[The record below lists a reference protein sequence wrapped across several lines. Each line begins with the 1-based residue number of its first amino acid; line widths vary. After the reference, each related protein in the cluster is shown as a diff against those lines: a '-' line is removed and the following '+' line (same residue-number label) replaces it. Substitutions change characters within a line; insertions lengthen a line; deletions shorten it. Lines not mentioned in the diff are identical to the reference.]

1 MGIELDG
8 ANHKL
13 KLDNDGD
20 TYLEAN
26 TDDIIKYYVAG
37 AEDLRIGANAIN
49 VLSGTTLTIDSGATI
64 TNSGTANGFGGGK
77 ILQVVTNSHST
88 EQSTTSTSYQNSDAD
103 VTITPASTSNKILI
117 LGQINCGSYKNS
129 GSASTAA
136 SMSVGLFR
144 GDKDGTQL
152 TYGDVAFS
160 YTPSSSG
167 TTYSLS
173 GIYPFAYLD
182 SPSTS
187 SSQAYTACYKS
198 LGSGWTAYMQWGAN
212 QSGTYSSIMTALEI
226 EG

>member
-1 MGIELDG
+1 MSKTEIPPIAIDLDG
-8 ANHKL
+8 
-13 KLDNDGD
+13 G
-20 TYLEAN
+20 
-26 TDDIIKYYVAG
+26 TD
-37 AEDLRIGANAIN
+37 IGAAI
-49 VLSGTTLTIDSGATI
+49 VDADLFLIDDGAGGTMRK
-64 TNSGTANGFGGGK
+64 TAASRLKTYVGGGK
-77 ILQVVTNSHST
+77 ILQAVTNSHST

-103 VTITPASTSNKILI
+103 VTITPASTSNKVLI

-129 GSASTAA
+129 GTASTAA
-136 SMSVGLFR
+136 SVSVGLFR

-152 TYGDVAFS
+152 TYGDVTFT

-187 SSQAYTACYKS
+187 SSQTYTVCYKS
-198 LGSGWTAYMQWGAN
+198 INSGFTAYMQWGAV

>member
-77 ILQVVTNSHST
+77 ILQVVQTVNNT
-88 EQSTTSTSYQNSDAD
+88 EQSTTSTSMQNSNAA
-103 VTITPASTSNKILI
+103 VTITPSATSSKILL
-117 LGQINCGSYKNS
+117 LGAIPCGSYKTS

-136 SMSVGLFR
+136 HIDMALFR
-144 GDKDGTQL
+144 GDNTGTEL
-152 TYGDVAFS
+152 TYAENAFS
-160 YTPSSSG
+160 YTASSSG

-173 GIYPFAYLD
+173 GSYAICYLD
-182 SPSTS
+182 SPSTT
-187 SSQAYTACYKS
+187 SSQTYTVCYAS
-198 LGSGWTAYMQWGAN
+198 LGSGWTAYMQWCL
-212 QSGTYSSIMTALEI
+212 SGTDAESTLTALEI
-226 EG
+226 GA